1 MLGREQES
9 KTDNL
14 VQDQIVTATEMKQLD
29 ITAKDAVRLQREV
42 PYKPKEEDPPR
53 QKFASAKSK
62 GDQTTQRTMEKANI
76 GVVYTRP
83 VKPPIFANDGGVPPW
98 FERLRRD
105 LQRNNSSYL
114 QPLQPANE
122 RLTRQR
128 PGRFGENHLQTKN
141 YARDLITLLPMEKD
155 LLQKTRIALFVNSTI
170 KSSNNSNNTL
180 MDVRLMNMPY
190 TSLCEMAEVTDKIFT
205 PVAAETIPLPPILV
219 YSNVIDFDMQHTQFT
234 ERFVTDEVVA
244 YVETMSNIAT
254 MMKDKKPNTG
264 TVFVSPPGYMYLPR
278 ALQQFLYLVLEA
290 SYARDLQFYIVAP
303 NLRINVTTWRP
314 CEASSPA
321 FLAEISKALQ
331 GYTGYRGNSQLI
343 VEEATAYDYGMQ
355 MSIKSLDENDV
366 RKVNDPNEMERKHLV
381 DNVWYEKKDESTL
394 DDKTHDPKFHKKILA
409 LFKATEV
416 IKTERTNTTVFP
428 IAAVSIDARPE
439 MVSLTLRLLVVM
451 AQNLAKQ
458 NETEPR
464 HTYQTWHQALRETL
478 NQVALR
484 LEIPFPV
491 LLYNISPFWLPN
503 FVEAEFEL
511 DDQQVHLY
519 VEAMQ
524 KATISE
530 ILAYLMAVGLH
541 TIYKGPSGILQ
552 KLVFDKGS
560 LSFFSYLVYAQN
572 QKKWLQAI
580 LCALDPAGPLQLKKQ
595 LELNIE
601 AILTWIYSTWVN
613 VAGIKHPLDEN
624 PVVNREPNQ
633 LSGFLFPFQM
643 ATLMLVETD
652 DLMPLIAP
660 IVWPIFGAVIA
671 LRYPTQA
678 LRVAANTLLY
688 PHYTV

>member
-1 MLGREQES
+1 
-9 KTDNL
+9 
-14 VQDQIVTATEMKQLD
+14 
-29 ITAKDAVRLQREV
+29 
-42 PYKPKEEDPPR
+42 
-53 QKFASAKSK
+53 
-62 GDQTTQRTMEKANI
+62 
-76 GVVYTRP
+76 
-83 VKPPIFANDGGVPPW
+83 
-98 FERLRRD
+98 
-105 LQRNNSSYL
+105 
-114 QPLQPANE
+114 
-122 RLTRQR
+122 
-128 PGRFGENHLQTKN
+128 
-141 YARDLITLLPMEKD
+141 
-155 LLQKTRIALFVNSTI
+155 
-170 KSSNNSNNTL
+170 
-180 MDVRLMNMPY
+180 MNMPY

-264 TVFVSPPGYMYLPR
+264 TVFVSPPGYMCLPR
-278 ALQQFLYLVLEA
+278 ALQQFLYLVLVA

-394 DDKTHDPKFHKKILA
+394 DDKTHDPKFHKKLLA

-530 ILAYLMAVGLH
+530 ILAYIMAVGLH

-633 LSGFLFPFQM
+633 HSGFLFPFQM

-678 LRVAANTLLY
+678 LCVAANTLLY